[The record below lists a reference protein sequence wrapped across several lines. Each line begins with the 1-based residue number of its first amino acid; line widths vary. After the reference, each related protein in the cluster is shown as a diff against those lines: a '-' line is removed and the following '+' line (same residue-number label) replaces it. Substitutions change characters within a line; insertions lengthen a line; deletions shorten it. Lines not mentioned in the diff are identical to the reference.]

1 MSEQLMAKV
10 LVEKIIIHIEGLR
23 TGVKKNGV
31 KGMKNAFFRPLA
43 MK

>member
-23 TGVKKNGV
+23 TGVKNGV
-31 KGMKNAFFRPLA
+31 KGMKNAFLDPSQ
-43 MK
+43 